1 MSAARTNQNSMKAK
15 TIYIALFTAIIL
27 CTSSCEGLLNKI
39 QPATV
44 AQVLGNP
51 SKFSQEPF
59 YITGVVADNGLSIL
73 GFKCFWLTDKNG
85 NELRVRTH
93 RGVLPAYGE
102 EIKIRVRLAENF
114 SILGA
119 SDKVLIEL
127 PDN

>member
-1 MSAARTNQNSMKAK
+1 METK
-15 TIYIALFTAIIL
+15 TFYVTIIAVIML
-27 CTSSCEGLLNKI
+27 CTSCEDLMNKI

-44 AQVLGNP
+44 GQVLGNP

-59 YITGVVADNGLSIL
+59 YITGTVADNGLSIL

-93 RGVLPAYGE
+93 RDVLPAYGE
-102 EIKIRVRLAENF
+102 EVKIRARLAENF

-119 SDKVLIEL
+119 SDKVLIEIAE
-127 PDN
+127 